1 MSAEADF
8 AATRAVI
15 HHKLVD
21 LGVALALGI
30 AGSRL
35 WRPCARYLV
44 AYVASGMPPRGGMRR
59 RGRLDMARVQ
69 LALGVFAILYQTP
82 ALVFLGLIV
91 FLYWI
96 AAAVLWLADLIRPL
110 I

>member
-1 MSAEADF
+1 MSFEADF

-15 HHKLVD
+15 HRKMVD
-21 LGVALALGI
+21 LGVVLALAI
-30 AGSRL
+30 AGTRL

-44 AYVASGMPPRGGMRR
+44 AYVATGLPPQGGMRR
-59 RGRLDMARVQ
+59 PGRLALARVQ
-69 LALGVFAILYQTP
+69 LALGVFAILYQAPVLT
-82 ALVFLGLIV
+82 LFGLLV

-96 AAAVLWLADLIRPL
+96 AVAVLWLADLIRPL